1 MENNI
6 EPRNNFYADEMNYE
20 RMEKKLEE
28 VAQDLTLAEVLKMVR
43 EICYDMVYYNGED
56 NCGVIYKDE
65 KYSKKNIEQACQLQ
79 RMVSTACD
87 LFGQSIINH
96 REFDDGYLNK
106 WLNGGAMELQIES
119 LKNEIDSLKDQIQD
133 WKDRCYDLECEMRE
147 Q

>member
-1 MENNI
+1 M
-6 EPRNNFYADEMNYE
+6 EPRKNFFANELNLDRMN
-20 RMEKKLEE
+20 E
-28 VAQDLTLAEVLKMVR
+28 VLNDVISKLTLKEILKMVR

-56 NCGVIYKDE
+56 NCGVIYRDG
-65 KYSKKNIEQACQLQ
+65 KYSNKNIEQACQLQ

>member
-1 MENNI
+1 MESKSR
-6 EPRNNFYADEMNYE
+6 ECSFYADEMNYE
-20 RMEKKLEE
+20 RMESKLKE

-56 NCGVIYKDE
+56 NCGVIYRDG

-79 RMVSTACD
+79 RMVSTVCD
-87 LFGQSIINH
+87 LFRQSIINH

>member
-1 MENNI
+1 MES
-6 EPRNNFYADEMNYE
+6 RKNFYADEMNYD
-20 RMEKKLEE
+20 RMEYQLENIAKE
-28 VAQDLTLAEVLKMVR
+28 LTLKEVLKMVR
-43 EICYDMVYYNGED
+43 EICYDMVYYNGKD
-56 NCGVIYKDE
+56 NCGIIYKDK

-79 RMVSTACD
+79 RLVSTACD

>member
-1 MENNI
+1 M
-6 EPRNNFYADEMNYE
+6 EPRKNFFANELNLDRMN
-20 RMEKKLEE
+20 E
-28 VAQDLTLAEVLKMVR
+28 VLNDVISKLTLKEILKMVR
-43 EICYDMVYYNGED
+43 EISYDMVCYYDEYNK
-56 NCGVIYKDE
+56 GVIYCDN
-65 KYSKKNIEQACQLQ
+65 KYSELNQEQACRLQ
-79 RMVSTACD
+79 RLLVASCD

>member
-1 MENNI
+1 MESKSR
-6 EPRNNFYADEMNYE
+6 ECSFYADEMNYE
-20 RMEKKLEE
+20 RMESKLKE

-43 EICYDMVYYNGED
+43 KICYDMVYYNGED
-56 NCGVIYKDE
+56 NCGVIYRDG
-65 KYSKKNIEQACQLQ
+65 KYSNKNIEQACQLQ